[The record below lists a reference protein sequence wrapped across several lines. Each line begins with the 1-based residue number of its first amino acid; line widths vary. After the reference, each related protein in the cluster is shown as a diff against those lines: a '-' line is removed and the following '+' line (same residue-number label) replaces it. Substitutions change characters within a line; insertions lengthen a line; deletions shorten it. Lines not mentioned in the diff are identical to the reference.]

1 MKGRERFAP
10 TLIVLLFGGPAFA
23 GGLADKVQET
33 YARTDTFA
41 ADFTQKTLIELLDR
55 DVEEAGHLIFSKP
68 GRFQIHYKGKNERQ
82 YISDGQTL
90 WIYRPREKEVEVIER
105 VQDTVSRE
113 ALVFLGGLGEMQ
125 KEFKVT
131 EPKEG
136 GLVLNLVPRSKS
148 SPFTKLSL
156 TIDPE
161 TSLVSAVELFP
172 KSGNRSRYEFK
183 KVQSNQLV
191 PGSTFQF
198 KKSGVREARPLD
210 EP

>member
-1 MKGRERFAP
+1 MKVRWIAP
-10 TLIVLLFGGPAFA
+10 TLILLLFAGPAFA

-41 ADFTQKTLIELLDR
+41 ADFTQRTLVELLDR

-68 GRFQIHYKGKNERQ
+68 GRFQIHYKGRNERQ

-125 KEFKVT
+125 REFKVT
-131 EPKEG
+131 EPKAG
-136 GLVLNLVPRSKS
+136 GLVLDLVPRSKS

-183 KVQSNQLV
+183 KVQSNQPV

-198 KKSGVREARPLD
+198 KKGGVKETRPLE